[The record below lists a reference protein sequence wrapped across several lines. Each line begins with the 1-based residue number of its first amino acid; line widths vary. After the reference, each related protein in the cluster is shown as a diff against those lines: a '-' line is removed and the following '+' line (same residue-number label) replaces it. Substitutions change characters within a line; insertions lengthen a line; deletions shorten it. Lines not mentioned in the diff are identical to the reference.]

1 MFKQWIIFAVV
12 ALAIMSNTYALTAF
26 EQEKDPDVKKAFTI
40 LKETDIVS
48 FKIVNADA
56 SNSRNCWAFTKLL
69 DSKNNTELFK
79 ELFKDAKY
87 VSGRIY
93 ALIALHK
100 LDQKSYQALKEQIIE
115 TKIFQQDYC
124 IISATPTKKI
134 FTKIEKG
141 DYWEEFYFKK
151 LPEYDYT
158 TVTYHNN
165 PPPKELC
172 QRKFK

>member
-1 MFKQWIIFAVV
+1 MFKQWIIFAVA

-26 EQEKDPDVKKAFTI
+26 EQEKDSDLKKAFTI
-40 LKETDIVS
+40 LKETDILSYKTVG
-48 FKIVNADA
+48 AAA
-56 SNSRNCWAFTKLL
+56 SDSRNCWAFTKLL

-79 ELFKDAKY
+79 ELFKDSKY
-87 VSGRIY
+87 VSGKIY

-100 LDQKSYQALKEQIIE
+100 LDQKSYQALKEQIKE
-115 TKIFQQDYC
+115 TEIMNQYYC
-124 IISATPTKKI
+124 LKSATPTKKI

-141 DYWEEFYFKK
+141 DYWEDFYFKK

-158 TVTYHNN
+158 TATYHKN